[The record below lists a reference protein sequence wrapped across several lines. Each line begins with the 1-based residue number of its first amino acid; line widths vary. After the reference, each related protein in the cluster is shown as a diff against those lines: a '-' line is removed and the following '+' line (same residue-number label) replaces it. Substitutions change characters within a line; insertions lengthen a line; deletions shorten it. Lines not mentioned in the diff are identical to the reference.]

1 MDKNEFDNK
10 SLLGN
15 IWQIDNVDERLV
27 LSSSQKNNISPLL
40 AKLLLLRNI
49 DENLVSNFLL
59 PDFKNNLPDPFLL
72 NDMKKSVDRVIY
84 ALKNDEK
91 IGIIADY
98 DVDGSTSASILYKF
112 LEKFSKKIIVKIPN
126 RLVEGYGPNIRIM
139 DEMLAKDVKLI
150 FTLDCGTT
158 AFNIVDN
165 KKYSSIDTIIIDH
178 HLSESICPN
187 VFSIV
192 NPNKLEDKSGFNQLA
207 AVGVTYL
214 FLMALRKSLRSIN
227 YFDNHNLEPNLLN
240 LIDLV
245 AIGTVC
251 DVVDLTDYNRVFV
264 IEGLK
269 LILNRQNKVISKIID
284 NSNFIS
290 TPTSTDLSFNI
301 GPQLNAASRIDDS
314 FLPFKLLT
322 NKDMSEVEKISRK
335 LLLLNEK
342 RKLIENQIYEEA
354 LIQAEEQKNSNFILV
369 YGNNW
374 HNGVIGIIASKLV
387 SKFNKPSIVI
397 SFGNSHGTGSARSIQ
412 SIDLSKI
419 IHLAKDKKIL
429 IDGGGHKMAAGI
441 KIKKNLLTKFK
452 SFLDNFFKNYSENL
466 FVKINKYDSILSLD
480 KINLDLMDEILKLEP
495 FGAGNNEPQF
505 IIKDIKIQKT
515 QIVKDKHILIFFQ
528 NDFSTN
534 LKGICFNCINSVLG
548 DYLLNYKKYKFLI
561 GCTIKKDN
569 FSNIPLPQIIIKDAM
584 IIN

>member
-1 MDKNEFDNK
+1 MDKNEFDHK

-15 IWQIDNVDERLV
+15 IWQINNVDERLV
-27 LSSSQKNNISPLL
+27 LSSSQKNDISPFL

-49 DENLVSNFLL
+49 DENLVTNFLL

-84 ALKNDEK
+84 ALKNEER

-126 RLVEGYGPNIRIM
+126 RLIEGYGPNIRIM
-139 DEMLAKDVKLI
+139 DEMLAEDVKLI

-158 AFNIVDN
+158 AFNIIDN

-207 AVGVTYL
+207 AVGVTFL

-227 YFDNHNLEPNLLN
+227 YFDNYNLEPNLLN

-290 TPTSTDLSFNI
+290 SPTSTDLAFNI

-314 FLPFKLLT
+314 YLPFKLLT

-354 LIQAEEQKNSNFILV
+354 LIQAEEQKNSNFIIV

-387 SKFNKPSIVI
+387 SKYNKPSIVI
-397 SFGNSHGTGSARSIQ
+397 SFGNSYGTGSARSIQ

-419 IHLAKDKKIL
+419 ILLAKDKKIL
-429 IDGGGHKMAAGI
+429 VNGGGHKMAAGI
-441 KIKKNLLTKFK
+441 KIKKNLLNTFK
-452 SFLDNFFKNYSENL
+452 SFLDDYFKDYSNNL
-466 FVKINKYDSILSLD
+466 FIKINKYDSLLSAD
-480 KINLDLMDEILKLEP
+480 KINSELMEEILKLEP

-515 QIVKDKHILIFFQ
+515 QIIKDKHIMIFFQ

-548 DYLLNYKKYKFLI
+548 DYLLNHKNYKFLI

-569 FSNIPLPQIIIKDAM
+569 FSNIPLPQIIVKDAM

>member
-1 MDKNEFDNK
+1 MDKNEFDHK

-15 IWQIDNVDERLV
+15 IWQINNVDERLV
-27 LSSSQKNNISPLL
+27 LSSSQKNDISPFL

-112 LEKFSKKIIVKIPN
+112 LEKYSKKITVKIPN
-126 RLVEGYGPNIRIM
+126 RLNEGYGPNIRIM

-158 AFNIVDN
+158 AFNIIDN

-178 HLSESICPN
+178 HISESICPN
-187 VFSIV
+187 VFSII

-207 AVGVTYL
+207 AVGVTFL

-227 YFDNHNLEPNLLN
+227 YFNKHNLEPNLLN

-269 LILNRQNKVISKIID
+269 LILNRKNKVISKLID
-284 NSNFIS
+284 NSNYIS
-290 TPTSTDLSFNI
+290 TPTSTDLAFNI

-322 NKDMSEVEKISRK
+322 NKDMSEIEKISRK

-354 LIQAEEQKNSNFILV
+354 LIQAEKQKNSNFILV

-397 SFGNSHGTGSARSIQ
+397 SFGNSYGTGSARSIQ

-419 IHLAKDKKIL
+419 IHLAKDKNIL

-452 SFLDNFFKNYSENL
+452 SFLDDFFEDYSENL
-466 FVKINKYDSILSLD
+466 FVKINKYDSLLSLD
-480 KINLDLMDEILKLEP
+480 KINSDLMDEILKLEP

-515 QIVKDKHILIFFQ
+515 QIIKDKHVLIFFQ

-569 FSNIPLPQIIIKDAM
+569 FSSIPVPQIIIKDAM

>member
-1 MDKNEFDNK
+1 MDKNEFDHK

-15 IWQIDNVDERLV
+15 IWQINNVDERLV
-27 LSSSQKNNISPLL
+27 LSSSQKNDISPFL

-49 DENLVSNFLL
+49 DEKLVSNFLL

-72 NDMKKSVDRVIY
+72 NDMKKSVDRVIH
-84 ALKNDEK
+84 ALKNNEK

-126 RLVEGYGPNIRIM
+126 RLIEGYGPNIRIM

-158 AFNIVDN
+158 AFNIIDN

-178 HLSESICPN
+178 HISESICPN
-187 VFSIV
+187 VFSII
-192 NPNKLEDKSGFNQLA
+192 NPNKLEDKSGYNQLA
-207 AVGVTYL
+207 AVGVTFL

-227 YFDNHNLEPNLLN
+227 YFDNHNIEPNLLN

-251 DVVDLTDYNRVFV
+251 DVVDLTNYNRVFV

-269 LILNRQNKVISKIID
+269 LILNRQNKIISKLID

-290 TPTSTDLSFNI
+290 TPTSTDLAFNI

-354 LIQAEEQKNSNFILV
+354 LIQAEAQKNSNFILV
-369 YGNNW
+369 YGNDW
-374 HNGVIGIIASKLV
+374 HSGVIGIIASKLV

-397 SFGNSHGTGSARSIQ
+397 SFGNSYGTGSARSIQ

-419 IHLAKDKKIL
+419 IHLAKDKNIL

-441 KIKKNLLTKFK
+441 KIKKSLLTKFQ
-452 SFLDNFFKNYSENL
+452 SFLDSFFKDYSDNL
-466 FVKINKYDSILSLD
+466 FVKVNKYDSLLSLD
-480 KINLDLMDEILKLEP
+480 KINSDLLDEILKLEP

-515 QIVKDKHILIFFQ
+515 QIIKDKHILIFFQ

>member
-1 MDKNEFDNK
+1 MDKNEFDQK

-15 IWQIDNVDERLV
+15 IWQINNVDERLV
-27 LSSSQKNNISPLL
+27 LSSSQKNDISPFL

-126 RLVEGYGPNIRIM
+126 RLIEGYGPNIRIM

-158 AFNIVDN
+158 AFNIIDN

-178 HLSESICPN
+178 HISESICPN

-207 AVGVTYL
+207 AVGVTFL

-269 LILNRQNKVISKIID
+269 LILNRKNKVISKLID

-290 TPTSTDLSFNI
+290 TPTSTDLAFNI

-354 LIQAEEQKNSNFILV
+354 LIQAEKQKNSNFILV

-397 SFGNSHGTGSARSIQ
+397 SFGNSYGTGSARSIQ

-419 IHLAKDKKIL
+419 IHLAKDKNIL

-441 KIKKNLLTKFK
+441 KIKKSLLTKFQ
-452 SFLDNFFKNYSENL
+452 SFLDSFFRDYSDNL
-466 FVKINKYDSILSLD
+466 FVKIIKYDSLLSLD
-480 KINLDLMDEILKLEP
+480 KVNSDLMDEILKLEP

-515 QIVKDKHILIFFQ
+515 QIIKDKHILIFFQ

-569 FSNIPLPQIIIKDAM
+569 FSNIPLPQIIVKDAM

>member
-1 MDKNEFDNK
+1 MDKNEFDHK

-15 IWQIDNVDERLV
+15 IWQINNVDERLV
-27 LSSSQKNNISPLL
+27 LSSSQKNDISPFL

-72 NDMKKSVDRVIY
+72 SDMKKSVDRVIY

-112 LEKFSKKIIVKIPN
+112 LEKYSKKITVKIPN
-126 RLVEGYGPNIRIM
+126 RLNEGYGPNIRIM

-158 AFNIVDN
+158 AFNIIDN
-165 KKYSSIDTIIIDH
+165 IKYSSIDTIIIDH
-178 HLSESICPN
+178 HISESICPK

-207 AVGVTYL
+207 AVGVTFL

-251 DVVDLTDYNRVFV
+251 DVVDLTNYNRVFV

-269 LILNRQNKVISKIID
+269 LILSRKNKVISKLID

-290 TPTSTDLSFNI
+290 TPTSTDLAFNI

-397 SFGNSHGTGSARSIQ
+397 SFGNSYGTGSARSIQ
-412 SIDLSKI
+412 SVDLSKI
-419 IHLAKDKKIL
+419 IHLAKDKNIL

-452 SFLDNFFKNYSENL
+452 SFLDDFFEDYSKNL
-466 FVKINKYDSILSLD
+466 FVKINKYDSLLSLD
-480 KINLDLMDEILKLEP
+480 KINSDLMDEILKLEP

-515 QIVKDKHILIFFQ
+515 QIIKDKHILIFFQ

-569 FSNIPLPQIIIKDAM
+569 FSNIPLPQIIVKDAM

>member
-1 MDKNEFDNK
+1 MDKNEFHNK

-15 IWQIDNVDERLV
+15 IWQINNVDERLV

-126 RLVEGYGPNIRIM
+126 RLIEGYGPNIRIM

-158 AFNIVDN
+158 AFNIIDN

-207 AVGVTYL
+207 AVGVTFL

-290 TPTSTDLSFNI
+290 TPTSTDLAFNI

-314 FLPFKLLT
+314 YLPFKLLT

-452 SFLDNFFKNYSENL
+452 SFLDNFFKDYSENL
-466 FVKINKYDSILSLD
+466 FVKINKYDSLLSLD
-480 KINLDLMDEILKLEP
+480 KINSDLMDEILKLEP

-515 QIVKDKHILIFFQ
+515 QIIKDKHILIFFQ

>member
-15 IWQIDNVDERLV
+15 IWQINNVDERLV
-27 LSSSQKNNISPLL
+27 LSSSQKNDISPLL

-112 LEKFSKKIIVKIPN
+112 LEKYSKKITVKIPN
-126 RLVEGYGPNIRIM
+126 RLNEGYGPNIRIM

-158 AFNIVDN
+158 AFNIIDN

-178 HLSESICPN
+178 HISESICPN

-207 AVGVTYL
+207 AVGVTFL

-290 TPTSTDLSFNI
+290 TPTSTDLAFNI

-314 FLPFKLLT
+314 YLPFKLLT

-397 SFGNSHGTGSARSIQ
+397 SFGNSYGTGSARSIQ

-419 IHLAKDKKIL
+419 IHLAKDKNIL

-452 SFLDNFFKNYSENL
+452 SFLDDFFEDYSENL
-466 FVKINKYDSILSLD
+466 FVKINKYDSLLSLD
-480 KINLDLMDEILKLEP
+480 KINSDLMDEILKLEP

-515 QIVKDKHILIFFQ
+515 QIIKDKHILIFFQ

>member
-1 MDKNEFDNK
+1 MDKNEFDHK

-15 IWQIDNVDERLV
+15 IWQINNVDERLV
-27 LSSSQKNNISPLL
+27 LSSSQKNDISPFL

-126 RLVEGYGPNIRIM
+126 RLNEGYGPNIRIM

-158 AFNIVDN
+158 AFNIIDN
-165 KKYSSIDTIIIDH
+165 IKYSSIDTIIIDH
-178 HLSESICPN
+178 HISESICPN

-207 AVGVTYL
+207 AVGVTFL

-251 DVVDLTDYNRVFV
+251 DVVDLTNYNRVFV

-269 LILNRQNKVISKIID
+269 LILSRKNKVISKLID

-290 TPTSTDLSFNI
+290 TPTSTDLAFNI

-354 LIQAEEQKNSNFILV
+354 LIQAEKQKNSNFILV

-397 SFGNSHGTGSARSIQ
+397 SFGNSYGTGSARSIQ

-419 IHLAKDKKIL
+419 IHLAKDKNIL

-452 SFLDNFFKNYSENL
+452 SFLDDFFEDYSENL
-466 FVKINKYDSILSLD
+466 FVKINKYDSLLSLD
-480 KINLDLMDEILKLEP
+480 KINSDLMDEILKLEP

-515 QIVKDKHILIFFQ
+515 QIIKDKHILIFFQ

>member
-1 MDKNEFDNK
+1 MDKNEFHNK

-15 IWQIDNVDERLV
+15 IWQINNVDERLV

-84 ALKNDEK
+84 ALKNNEK

-112 LEKFSKKIIVKIPN
+112 LEKFSKKIVVKIPN

-139 DEMLAKDVKLI
+139 DEMLAQKVKLI

-158 AFNIVDN
+158 AFNIIDN

-207 AVGVTYL
+207 AVGVTFL

-227 YFDNHNLEPNLLN
+227 YFDNDNLEPNLLN

-251 DVVDLTDYNRVFV
+251 DVVNLTDYNRVFV

-290 TPTSTDLSFNI
+290 TPTSTDLAFNI

-354 LIQAEEQKNSNFILV
+354 LIQAEEQKNTNFILV

-397 SFGNSHGTGSARSIQ
+397 SFGNSYGTGSARSIQ
-412 SIDLSKI
+412 SINLSKI
-419 IHLAKDKKIL
+419 IHLAKDKNIL

-441 KIKKNLLTKFK
+441 KIKKNLLTKFRY
-452 SFLDNFFKNYSENL
+452 FLDDFFKDYSKNL
-466 FVKINKYDSILSLD
+466 FVKINKYDSMLSLD
-480 KINLDLMDEILKLEP
+480 KINLDLMNEILKLEP

-515 QIVKDKHILIFFQ
+515 QIIKNKHILIFFQ

-548 DYLLNYKKYKFLI
+548 DYLLNHKKFKFLI

-569 FSNIPLPQIIIKDAM
+569 YSNIPLPQIIIKDAM

>member
-15 IWQIDNVDERLV
+15 IWQINNVDERLV

-126 RLVEGYGPNIRIM
+126 RLIEGYGPNIRIM
-139 DEMLAKDVKLI
+139 DEMLAQKVKLI

-158 AFNIVDN
+158 AFNIIDN

-207 AVGVTYL
+207 AVGVTFL

-290 TPTSTDLSFNI
+290 TPTSTDLAFNI

-354 LIQAEEQKNSNFILV
+354 LIQAEEQKNSNFIIV

-397 SFGNSHGTGSARSIQ
+397 SFGNSYGSGSARSIQ

-419 IHLAKDKKIL
+419 ILLAKDKKIL
-429 IDGGGHKMAAGI
+429 VNGGGHKMAAGI
-441 KIKKNLLTKFK
+441 KIKKDSLNTFK
-452 SFLDNFFKNYSENL
+452 SFLDDYFKDYSNNL
-466 FVKINKYDSILSLD
+466 FIKINKYDSLLSVD
-480 KINLDLMDEILKLEP
+480 KINSDLIEEILKLEP

-505 IIKDIKIQKT
+505 IIKDIKIEKT
-515 QIVKDKHILIFFQ
+515 QIIKDKHIMIFFQ

-548 DYLLNYKKYKFLI
+548 DYLLNHKKYKFLI

-569 FSNIPLPQIIIKDAM
+569 FSNIPLPQIIVKDAM

>member
-1 MDKNEFDNK
+1 MDKNEFDHK

-15 IWQIDNVDERLV
+15 IWQINNVDERLI
-27 LSSSQKNNISPLL
+27 LSSSQKNDISPFL

-49 DENLVSNFLL
+49 DENLVSNFLI

-112 LEKFSKKIIVKIPN
+112 LEKFSKQIIVKIPN
-126 RLVEGYGPNIRIM
+126 RLIEGYGPNIRIM

-158 AFNIVDN
+158 AFNIIDN

-178 HLSESICPN
+178 HLSESICPK

-207 AVGVTYL
+207 AVGVTFL

-227 YFDNHNLEPNLLN
+227 YFDNDNLEPNLLN

-251 DVVDLTDYNRVFV
+251 DVVNLTDYNRVFV

-290 TPTSTDLSFNI
+290 TPTSTDLAFNI

-354 LIQAEEQKNSNFILV
+354 LIQAEEQKNTNFILV

-397 SFGNSHGTGSARSIQ
+397 SFGNSYGTGSARSIQ
-412 SIDLSKI
+412 SINLSKI
-419 IHLAKDKKIL
+419 IHLAKDKNIL

-441 KIKKNLLTKFK
+441 KIKKNLLTKFRY
-452 SFLDNFFKNYSENL
+452 FLDDFFKDYSKNL
-466 FVKINKYDSILSLD
+466 FVKINKYDSMLSLD
-480 KINLDLMDEILKLEP
+480 KINLDLMNEILKLEP

-515 QIVKDKHILIFFQ
+515 QIIKNKHILIFFQ

-548 DYLLNYKKYKFLI
+548 DYLLNHKKFKFLI

-569 FSNIPLPQIIIKDAM
+569 YSNIPLPQIIIKDAM

>member
-15 IWQIDNVDERLV
+15 IWQINNVDERLV
-27 LSSSQKNNISPLL
+27 LSSSQKNDISPLL

-72 NDMKKSVDRVIY
+72 SDMKKSVDRVIY
-84 ALKNDEK
+84 ALKKEER

-126 RLVEGYGPNIRIM
+126 RLSEGYGPNIRIM
-139 DEMLAKDVKLI
+139 DEMLADDVKLI

-158 AFNIVDN
+158 AFNIIDN

-207 AVGVTYL
+207 AVGVTFL

-290 TPTSTDLSFNI
+290 TPTSTDLAFNI

-314 FLPFKLLT
+314 YLPFKLLT

-354 LIQAEEQKNSNFILV
+354 LTQAEEQKNSNFIIA

-397 SFGNSHGTGSARSIQ
+397 SFGNSHGTGSARSIK

-452 SFLDNFFKNYSENL
+452 SFLDNFFKDYSENL
-466 FVKINKYDSILSLD
+466 FVKIDKYDALISLD
-480 KINLDLMDEILKLEP
+480 KINLELMDEILKLEP

-548 DYLLNYKKYKFLI
+548 DYLMNYKKYKFLI

-569 FSNIPLPQIIIKDAM
+569 FSNIPLPQIIVKDAM

>member
-1 MDKNEFDNK
+1 MDKNEFDHK

-15 IWQIDNVDERLV
+15 IWQINNVDERLV
-27 LSSSQKNNISPLL
+27 LSSSQKNDISPFL

-126 RLVEGYGPNIRIM
+126 RLIEGYGPNIRIM

-158 AFNIVDN
+158 AFNIIDN

-178 HLSESICPN
+178 HISESICPN

-192 NPNKLEDKSGFNQLA
+192 NPNKLEDQSGFNQLA
-207 AVGVTYL
+207 AVGVTFL

-227 YFDNHNLEPNLLN
+227 YFNNHNLEPNLLN

-290 TPTSTDLSFNI
+290 TPTSTDLAFNI

-369 YGNNW
+369 HGNNW

-397 SFGNSHGTGSARSIQ
+397 SFGNSYGSGSARSIQ

-419 IHLAKDKKIL
+419 ILLAKDKKIL
-429 IDGGGHKMAAGI
+429 VNGGGHKMAAGI
-441 KIKKNLLTKFK
+441 KIKKDSLNTFK
-452 SFLDNFFKNYSENL
+452 SFLDDYLKDYSNNL
-466 FVKINKYDSILSLD
+466 FIKINKYDSLLSVD
-480 KINLDLMDEILKLEP
+480 KINSDLIEEILKLEP

-515 QIVKDKHILIFFQ
+515 QIIKDKHIMIFFQ

-548 DYLLNYKKYKFLI
+548 DYLLNHKKYKFLI
-561 GCTIKKDN
+561 GCTIKRDN

>member
-1 MDKNEFDNK
+1 MDKNEFDHK

-15 IWQIDNVDERLV
+15 IWQINNVDERLV
-27 LSSSQKNNISPLL
+27 LSSSQKNDISPFL

-59 PDFKNNLPDPFLL
+59 PDFKNNLPNPFLL

-126 RLVEGYGPNIRIM
+126 RLIEGYGPNIRIM
-139 DEMLAKDVKLI
+139 DEMLAKDVKLM
-150 FTLDCGTT
+150 FALDCGTT
-158 AFNIVDN
+158 AFNIIDN

-178 HLSESICPN
+178 HISESICPN

-207 AVGVTYL
+207 AVGVTFL

-227 YFDNHNLEPNLLN
+227 YFDSYNIEPNLLN

-269 LILNRQNKVISKIID
+269 SILNRRNKVISKIID

-290 TPTSTDLSFNI
+290 TPTSTDLAFNI

-314 FLPFKLLT
+314 YLPFKLLT

-354 LIQAEEQKNSNFILV
+354 LMQAEEQKNTNFILV
-369 YGNNW
+369 YGKNW

-397 SFGNSHGTGSARSIQ
+397 SFGNSYGTGSARSIQ
-412 SIDLSKI
+412 SIDLSKL
-419 IHLAKDKKIL
+419 IHLAKDKNIL

-441 KIKKNLLTKFK
+441 KIKKNLLTQFK
-452 SFLDNFFKNYSENL
+452 SFLDDFFKDYSENL
-466 FVKINKYDSILSLD
+466 FVKINKYDSLLSLD
-480 KINLDLMDEILKLEP
+480 KINSDLMDEILKLEP

-515 QIVKDKHILIFFQ
+515 QIIKDKHILIFFQ